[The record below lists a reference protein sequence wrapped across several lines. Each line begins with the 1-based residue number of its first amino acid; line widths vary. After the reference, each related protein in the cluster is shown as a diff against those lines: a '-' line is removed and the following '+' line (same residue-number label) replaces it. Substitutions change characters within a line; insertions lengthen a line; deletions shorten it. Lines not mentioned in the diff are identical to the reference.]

1 MSLMRILLLL
11 CLPVIPLVV
20 LNACNGGRS
29 ERRKANEEFARF
41 VDRHFQSY
49 FDWRPSAATEAGFHE
64 FDSKLENYSAG
75 AIRARVA
82 LLSEELLRL
91 NELRQRPLGPQE
103 EIHAAFLEGDLRS
116 ELLNLET
123 LRTLHR
129 NPMPYVSL
137 PGSAVDALIKR
148 NFAPPAERLRSVV
161 ARLRAVPAL
170 LEAMRANVQD
180 PPKEYTE
187 FAIRL
192 AAGSVSFLG
201 DAVRSWGMQAAGEDP
216 ALRRELDEASAQAA
230 RAMSEAAA
238 WLKEDLLP
246 RSRGSFAIGA
256 GNFSRKLLYDELID
270 IPLDR
275 LLAIG
280 EANLEKDRQAFL
292 ATAARIAPG
301 KPPAEVMRLISADH
315 PSEMELVEAAR
326 RQLESIRQFLVERRI
341 AAIPSEV
348 RPIVALTPPYARA
361 GAFAMMD
368 TPGAY
373 ETKATEAFYYVTP
386 PEPGWSAQ
394 QKEEHLRLFNRPVM
408 EVISVHEVWPGH
420 YLQFLYARQFPTKT
434 RKLIYSGTNVEGWA
448 HYAEQMMI
456 EEGYGGGDPR
466 IRLAQLSEALLRD
479 CRFVAGIRM
488 HAQGMTVEEAARLFM
503 EKGFCERA
511 VALEEARRGTYDP
524 TYLVYSLGKLMI
536 YKLRDDLRQTQASS
550 YSLENFHNA
559 FLRQGGL
566 PLPLLRKILLPGR
579 NLPLL

>member
-1 MSLMRILLLL
+1 MRVFLLMW
-11 CLPVIPLVV
+11 LPLIPLMV
-20 LNACNGGRS
+20 LNGCNGGRS
-29 ERRKANEEFARF
+29 ERRKASEEFARF
-41 VDRHFQSY
+41 VDQHFQSY
-49 FDWRPSAATEAGFHE
+49 FEWRPSAGTEAGFHE
-64 FDSKLENYSAG
+64 FDSKLEDYSAG
-75 AIRARVA
+75 AIRARIA
-82 LLSEELLRL
+82 LLSQELLRL
-91 NELRQRPLGPQE
+91 NALRRRPLGPE
-103 EIHAAFLEGDLRS
+103 EQIDAAFLEGDLRS

-129 NPMPYVSL
+129 NPMPYVTL
-137 PGSAVDALIKR
+137 PGSAVDTLIKR
-148 NFAPPAERLRSVV
+148 NFAPPAQRLRSVI

-170 LEAMRANVQD
+170 LESMRINVQD

-192 AAGSVSFLG
+192 AEGSVGFLG
-201 DAVRSWGMQAAGEDP
+201 DAVRGWGMQAAGDDA

-230 RAMSEAAA
+230 RAMSDAAT

-246 RSRGSFAIGA
+246 RSHGSFAIGA
-256 GNFSRKLLYDELID
+256 GNFSRKLLYDEMID
-270 IPLDR
+270 IPLER
-275 LLAIG
+275 LLALA
-280 EANLEKDRQAFL
+280 EENLEKDRQAFL

-301 KPPAEVMRLISADH
+301 KPPADVMRAISADH
-315 PSEMELVEAAR
+315 PSEKDLVEAAR
-326 RQLESIRQFLVERRI
+326 QQLESIRRFLVERRI

-348 RPIVALTPPYARA
+348 RPLVALTPPYARA

-368 TPGAY
+368 TPGAF
-373 ETKATEAFYYVTP
+373 ETKATEAFYYLTP
-386 PEPGWSAQ
+386 PEAGWSPQ

-408 EVISVHEVWPGH
+408 QMVSIHEVWPGH

-434 RKLIYSGTNVEGWA
+434 RKLIYCGTNVEGWA

-456 EEGYGGGDPR
+456 EEGYGDGDPR

-488 HAQGMTVEEAARLFM
+488 HTQGMSVEEAARLFM
-503 EKGFCERA
+503 EKGFCERT

-524 TYLVYSLGKLMI
+524 TYLVYCLGKLMI
-536 YKLRDDLRQTQASS
+536 YKLRDDFRRTQGAA
-550 YSLENFHNA
+550 YSLENFHNT

-566 PLPLLRKILLPGR
+566 PLPLLRKILLFGQ